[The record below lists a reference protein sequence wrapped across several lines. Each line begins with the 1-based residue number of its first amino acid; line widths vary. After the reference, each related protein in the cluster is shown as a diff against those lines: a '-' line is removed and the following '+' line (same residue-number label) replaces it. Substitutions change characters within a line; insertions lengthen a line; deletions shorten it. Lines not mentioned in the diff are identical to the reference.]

1 MPTLEPL
8 GDVVVLNLG
17 ATENR
22 FHPDWVTAVD
32 GCLDEAVKADGP
44 RALVVTA
51 TGKFFSNGLD
61 LEWLGAHSGQH
72 AGYLASVQR
81 LLARVVEL
89 PLVTV
94 AAIQG
99 HAFAAGA
106 MLTLA
111 CDFRIM
117 RADRGFWCLPEAD
130 IGLPFSPGMS
140 ALIQTRLSPQ
150 VAREAMITGRRYG
163 GEQAAAAGI
172 VGHAV
177 AEDALRDA
185 ALTLA
190 AGQAAKAGPVLGAI
204 KARMDA
210 AVTQALRAAP
220 E

>member
-8 GDVVVLNLG
+8 DDVVVLDLG
-17 ATENR
+17 ETENR
-22 FHPDWVTAVD
+22 FHPDWVAAVD
-32 GCLDEAVKADGP
+32 GYLDEAVKGDGP
-44 RALVVTA
+44 RALVITA
-51 TGKFFSNGLD
+51 SGKFFSNGLD
-61 LEWLGAHSGQH
+61 LEWLGSHPEQH

-111 CDFRIM
+111 CDFRVM

-130 IGLPFSPGMS
+130 IGLPFSPGMA

-150 VAREAMITGRRYG
+150 VAREAMLTARRYG

-172 VGHAV
+172 VDHAV
-177 AEDALRDA
+177 GEDALRDA
-185 ALTLA
+185 ALALA

-210 AVTQALRAAP
+210 AVTEALRAT
-220 E
+220 

>member
-1 MPTLEPL
+1 VPTLEPL
-8 GDVVVLNLG
+8 DDVVVLDLG
-17 ATENR
+17 ETENR
-22 FHPDWVTAVD
+22 FHPDWVAAVD
-32 GCLDEAVKADGP
+32 RYLDEAVKGDGP
-44 RALVVTA
+44 RALVITA
-51 TGKFFSNGLD
+51 SGKFFSNGLD
-61 LEWLGAHSGQH
+61 LEWLGSHPEQH

-111 CDFRIM
+111 CDFRVM

-130 IGLPFSPGMS
+130 IGLPFSPGMA

-150 VAREAMITGRRYG
+150 VAREAMLTARRYG

-172 VGHAV
+172 VDHAV
-177 AEDALRDA
+177 GEDALRDA
-185 ALTLA
+185 ALALA

-210 AVTQALRAAP
+210 AVTEALRAT
-220 E
+220 

>member
-1 MPTLEPL
+1 VPTLEPL
-8 GDVVVLNLG
+8 DDVVVLDLG
-17 ATENR
+17 ETENR
-22 FHPDWVTAVD
+22 FHPDWVAAVD
-32 GCLDEAVKADGP
+32 GYLDEAVKGDGP
-44 RALVVTA
+44 RALVITA
-51 TGKFFSNGLD
+51 SGKFFSNGLD
-61 LEWLGAHSGQH
+61 LEWLGSHPEQH

-111 CDFRIM
+111 CDFRVM

-130 IGLPFSPGMS
+130 IGLPFSPGMA

-150 VAREAMITGRRYG
+150 VAREAMLTARRYG

-172 VGHAV
+172 VDHAV
-177 AEDALRDA
+177 GEDALRDA
-185 ALTLA
+185 ALALA

-210 AVTQALRAAP
+210 AVTEALRAT
-220 E
+220 